1 MKAKATKKPKE
12 PSFSGRKLSW
22 WLRRLYEDE
31 LPTPEQDAA
40 RAAIV
45 AIGEE
50 AVPFLLGWLRQP
62 GRNAFRAASG
72 FRVLGDKAAAAIA
85 EILRDPGPE
94 PQAAGSSLGGIGLLA
109 IEALVELLN
118 HPDEMFRSAG
128 AEGLSEI
135 AEPFTDAS
143 LRSCLPP
150 LVRNTKDVH
159 QHVRARSASALGR
172 IGKEPATC
180 VPALVPLL
188 NDHSTLVQ
196 ASAVYA
202 LGCFGEAGA
211 VALPRLLELL
221 GCGDGPL
228 RSFVVQT
235 IAIFPGEVAIRA
247 VQTALEDKDA
257 VVRSAAIKGLSA
269 QPKRAAVV
277 VTQLMAILDSAE
289 SNSDKMWAAFSL
301 GRLGP
306 HAKQALPKLRRL
318 KESGAA
324 GGPEFV
330 ESCILKIEGAAH
342 G

>member
-1 MKAKATKKPKE
+1 MKAKD
-12 PSFSGRKLSW
+12 PSFNGRKLSW
-22 WLRRLYEDE
+22 WLRRLDE
-31 LPTPEQDAA
+31 GELSTSEYDSA
-40 RAAIV
+40 RAAIT
-45 AIGEE
+45 AFGEE

-72 FRVLGDKAAAAIA
+72 FRALGGKAASAIT

-118 HPDEMFRSAG
+118 HPDAMFRGAG

-135 AEPFTDAS
+135 ADPFTDAS

-150 LVRNTKDVH
+150 LVRNTKDIH
-159 QHVRARSASALGR
+159 QHVRARSAWALGR

-196 ASAVYA
+196 TSAVYA

-211 VALPRLLELL
+211 VALPRLIELL
-221 GCGDGPL
+221 ACGDGPL
-228 RSFVVQT
+228 RSYVVQT
-235 IAIFPGEVAIRA
+235 IAQFPNEVAWGA
-247 VQTALEDKDA
+247 VQTSLEDKDA

-269 QPKRAAVV
+269 QPNRAAEVV
-277 VTQLMAILDSAE
+277 PILMTILDSAE
-289 SNSDKMWAAFSL
+289 SNGDKMWAAFSL
-301 GRLGP
+301 GRLGS
-306 HAKQALPKLRRL
+306 HAKQALPQLRRL

-330 ESCILKIEGAAH
+330 ESCILKIEGAAD